1 MQRVSRAEVRVA
13 AEPVGA
19 IGSGFLVLLGVAQ
32 GDTPADAVALARK
45 IGGLRVFSDA
55 EGKMNLDLAATG
67 GAVLLVSQFTLL
79 ADVRKGRRPSFVAA
93 ADPDDAAELVD
104 IVATELGLQGVNVET
119 GRFGEMMS
127 VELVNDGPVT
137 IVIDAAGGAVA

>member
-1 MQRVSRAEVRVA
+1 VQRVSRAEVRVA
-13 AEPVGA
+13 AEQVGA
-19 IGSGFLVLLGVAQ
+19 IGPGFLVLLGVAQ

-45 IGGLRVFSDA
+45 IGGLRVFSDG

-67 GAVLLVSQFTLL
+67 GAVLLVSQITLL

-93 ADPDDAAELVD
+93 ADPDDAAELVG
-104 IVATELGLQGVNVET
+104 IVAEELGLQGLNVEA

-127 VELVNDGPVT
+127 VELVNEGPVT
-137 IVIDAAGGAVA
+137 IVIDVSGGAVA